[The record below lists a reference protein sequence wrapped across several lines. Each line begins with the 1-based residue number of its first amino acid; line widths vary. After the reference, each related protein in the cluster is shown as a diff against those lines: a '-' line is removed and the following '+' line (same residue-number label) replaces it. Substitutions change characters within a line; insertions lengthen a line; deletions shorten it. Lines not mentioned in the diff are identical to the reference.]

1 MERSC
6 TLCGKWTQAHS
17 VRNGVIPRVTNML
30 SSLAPGD
37 DVAILPAADSPPQ
50 HTLEIAKVAFVNV
63 HLVRLVDHRVYSLAE
78 RHGLT
83 PKSHGFLAPAT
94 EAHRS
99 ALAAVHQRDTS
110 RQKIDDSDNGISPSC
125 FRA

>member
-1 MERSC
+1 
-6 TLCGKWTQAHS
+6 
-17 VRNGVIPRVTNML
+17 ML

-50 HTLEIAKVAFVNV
+50 HTLEIVKVAFVNV
-63 HLVRLVDHRVYSLAE
+63 HLVRLVDHRVYSLVE

-94 EAHRS
+94 DAHRR
-99 ALAAVHQRDTS
+99 ALGAMRQGGSVRQR
-110 RQKIDDSDNGISPSC
+110 IDDSDNGRSRSC